1 MTPEEFLAKWK
12 VHRDT
17 LSIRG
22 PRVPDPPMVAV
33 YIKLLEDYEVMTAE
47 EIAKRD
53 GIKHRL
59 VTTRLDRLRDYG
71 FIAKV
76 NSRVIDPTT
85 VTVRA
90 GMGGI
95 SISDETIAAV
105 LELRASG
112 MTYRE
117 IARKLNIALNTAWR
131 TFVANDKP

>member
-1 MTPEEFLAKWK
+1 
-12 VHRDT
+12 
-17 LSIRG
+17 
-22 PRVPDPPMVAV
+22 MVAV